1 LHQHQQLT
9 RVRYKK
15 ERQNQHILSTSVCTK
30 NLEISLI
37 LVRLSKSPLRT
48 FFRAKTLSFVVS
60 FFLSKDKNHHAS
72 SDFIVDD
79 GAKE

>member
-1 LHQHQQLT
+1 
-9 RVRYKK
+9 
-15 ERQNQHILSTSVCTK
+15 VCTK

-60 FFLSKDKNHHAS
+60 FFLLKDKNHHAS

>member
-30 NLEISLI
+30 NLEISLFFE
-37 LVRLSKSPLRT
+37 RLSKNTIT

>member
-15 ERQNQHILSTSVCTK
+15 ERQNQHILR
-30 NLEISLI
+30 NISLHKKS
-37 LVRLSKSPLRT
+37 RDLSYFSKIIQKHIT